1 MYIRTG
7 IITTS
12 EISPFNSDLDPAS
25 PFDIPCNR
33 RFSPLLFRGFRSS
46 QQVLGLAFQRLCKS
60 VLRSRF
66 KVHFAVF
73 QIFVDLS
80 EYKRISLTAS
90 AYHNR
95 VTTRHIN
102 HSFRILGIFYIA
114 VAGRLP
120 ELKPILLL
128 SLLYPNPPF
137 RCKTLPA
144 FCRVSQSPP
153 LRLVL

>member
-1 MYIRTG
+1 MAISLILKT
-7 IITTS
+7 
-12 EISPFNSDLDPAS
+12 SPFNLDEPAS
-25 PFDIPCNR
+25 PLIYHAICFLASFIPR
-33 RFSPLLFRGFRSS
+33 LSPFSSTS
-46 QQVLGLAFQRLCKS
+46 ISICSNACASLC
-60 VLRSRF
+60 LRSRF

-73 QIFVDLS
+73 QIFVYLS

-102 HSFRILGIFYIA
+102 HSFSHPRHILYRRC
-114 VAGRLP
+114 RLP